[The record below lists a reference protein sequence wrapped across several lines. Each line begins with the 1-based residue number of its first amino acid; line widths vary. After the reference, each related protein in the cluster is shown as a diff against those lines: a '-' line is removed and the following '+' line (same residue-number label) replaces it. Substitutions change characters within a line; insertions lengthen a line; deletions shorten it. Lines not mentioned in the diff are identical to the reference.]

1 MAQARKGGSGRADA
15 RDAEIGRRVRSRRLE
30 CRLSQVELGDR
41 IGITFQQIQ
50 KYEKGIS
57 RIGAGRLQRIADTLE
72 VPITFFFDGPANSAT
87 RDVNRGGE
95 KPMGGTPDSQDRE
108 IGSRIRSRRL
118 ECGLSQSGLAER
130 VGLTF
135 QQLQNYEKGAS
146 RIGAARLQQ
155 IAEALDVPIVFFF

>member
-1 MAQARKGGSGRADA
+1 
-15 RDAEIGRRVRSRRLE
+15 
-30 CRLSQVELGDR
+30 
-41 IGITFQQIQ
+41 
-50 KYEKGIS
+50 
-57 RIGAGRLQRIADTLE
+57 
-72 VPITFFFDGPANSAT
+72 
-87 RDVNRGGE
+87 
-95 KPMGGTPDSQDRE
+95 MGGTPDSQDRE